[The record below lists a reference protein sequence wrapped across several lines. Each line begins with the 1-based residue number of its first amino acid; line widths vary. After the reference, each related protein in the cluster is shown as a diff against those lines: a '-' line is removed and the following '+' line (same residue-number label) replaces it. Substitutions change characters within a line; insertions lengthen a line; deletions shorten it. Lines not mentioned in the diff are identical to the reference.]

1 MEAVLVIASSGRMLA
16 QVAYHLGLI
25 PLVIDLYADLDTQD
39 CAADY
44 RQVKSLGE
52 SDLAPAVDYFIERYA
67 VAQVIYGSG
76 FETYPESLYYLKSRL
91 SVLGNDPDTFAG
103 QLDKPAFFA
112 TLDRLGIPHPELIFS
127 PPDTDDWLLKPMRGQ
142 GGVGIKRYHVGDSV
156 KTPVYWQKFKTGM
169 PHSVLFLADGRE
181 VQVIGF
187 NRQWSVCLGEDQ
199 EFVFSGVSNRCELTE
214 PHKALITGWLK
225 QLVRFFAF
233 KGLNSLDF
241 IHAEGG
247 SHVLEVNPRP
257 SASMQLYAQDLLN
270 RHIQSCNGEGLGAD
284 TGRLYL
290 ASETGYQIVYAEH
303 DLIIPV
309 GFDWPEGCMDLPKQG
324 NICHTGQPICSII
337 AHQNESG
344 SVAELLLAKQQLIF
358 NKLERF

>member
-1 MEAVLVIASSGRMLA
+1 MEAVLIIASSGRMLA
-16 QVAYHLGLI
+16 QAASHSGLI

-44 RQVKSLGE
+44 RQVKSLNE

-112 TLDRLGIPHPELIFS
+112 TLDQLNIPHPELVFS
-127 PPDTDDWLLKPMRGQ
+127 PPDKDDWLLKPMRGQ

-156 KTPVYWQKFKTGM
+156 KVPVYWQKFKAGI

-187 NRQWSVCLGEDQ
+187 NRQWSVCLSEAQ
-199 EFVFSGVSNRCELTE
+199 EFVFSGVSNRCELKE
-214 PHKALITGWLK
+214 SHKALITDWLK
-225 QLVRFFAF
+225 QLVQVFAL

-241 IHAEGG
+241 IYAEG
-247 SHVLEVNPRP
+247 SCHVLEINPRP
-257 SASMQLYAQDLLN
+257 SASMQLYAQDLLS
-270 RHIQSCNGEGLGAD
+270 RHIQACKGEGLRTDAD
-284 TGRLYL
+284 RLNS
-290 ASETGYQIVYAEH
+290 ASESGFQIVYAEC
-303 DLIIPV
+303 DVIIPER
-309 GFDWPEGCMDLPKQG
+309 FDWPDGCMDLPKEGSVCQ
-324 NICHTGQPICSII
+324 TGQPICSII
-337 AHQNESG
+337 ARQNESG
-344 SVAELLLAKQQLIF
+344 SVAKLLLAKQQLIF